1 MNVVVFEDQAVERL
15 GVCVAARPACDLT
28 IGCHT
33 LVELL
38 GHLGHV
44 RRAPRPHL
52 ARYLADLDA
61 DSPGTMSSG
70 IAAATRAIWG
80 GPPDSRGDLPGVSFG
95 AAASRHG
102 SLVVAV
108 NARVVPSRESLVALR
123 SLVEAGRR
131 CLVRSG
137 DATAD
142 AIAAAVLHLDG
153 DGRGPDRDAIDAIL
167 GDGPAAATLLD
178 DLGLPTADTN
188 LELLVEPHDIIGFH
202 ERVIEDALGLRIACA
217 GLHERS
223 PGLFVAAD
231 ARVAEAVVVR
241 RGPVVVEAGA
251 DVGPFVCI
259 DGPVWIGPEARV
271 NPQAWIRA
279 GTAVGRGC
287 RVGGEIEASV
297 LEPFANKAHD
307 GFLGHSHVGSW
318 VNLAAGTI
326 TGNLKA
332 SYGPVRLHVPRA
344 DGSRATIHTGRQ
356 FLGAFIADFV
366 RTAINTSIPC
376 GCRIGPAATVGG
388 DVPDIVPAFHSMLSA
403 GSRGMLAGGPAG
415 SRSTG
420 TQVATTLERM
430 MARRGRPLL
439 PADRTLLEFLAR

>member
-15 GVCVAARPACDLT
+15 GVCIAARPAGDLT

-52 ARYLADLDA
+52 ARYLAAL
-61 DSPGTMSSG
+61 GT
-70 IAAATRAIWG
+70 AATEARADHIRAIWG
-80 GPPDSRGDLPGVSFG
+80 GLPDAAVAP
-95 AAASRHG
+95 AASRHG
-102 SLVVAV
+102 SLVVLV
-108 NARVVPSRESLVALR
+108 NARVVPGRDTLVALR
-123 SLVEAGRR
+123 GLVEAGRR
-131 CLVRSG
+131 CVVRSG
-137 DATAD
+137 DATA
-142 AIAAAVLHLDG
+142 AALLHLDAAE
-153 DGRGPDRDAIDAIL
+153 RGPDHEVLDAIL
-167 GDGPAAATLLD
+167 ADGPAAAAQLD
-178 DLGLPTADTN
+178 GLGLPTADTS
-188 LELLVEPHDIIGFH
+188 LALLTQPHDLVDMH
-202 ERVIEDALGLRIACA
+202 EREIEGSLALRIDEA

-223 PGLFVAAD
+223 PGLFVAPS
-231 ARVAEAVVVR
+231 ARVADPVVVR

-251 DVGPFVCI
+251 EIGPFVCL
-259 DGPVWIGPEARV
+259 DGPVWIGPEARI
-271 NPQAWIRA
+271 NPHAWIRA
-279 GTAVGRGC
+279 GTAIGRGC
-287 RVGGEIEASV
+287 RVGGEVEASV

-356 FLGAFIADFV
+356 FLGALVADFV
-366 RTAINTSIPC
+366 RTAINTSLPC
-376 GCRIGPAATVGG
+376 GCRIGPGAIVGG
-388 DVPDIVPAFHSMLSA
+388 DVPDIVPAFHSMLN
-403 GSRGMLAGGPAG
+403 GGPGG
-415 SRSTG
+415 SRSTAE
-420 TQVATTLERM
+420 QAATTLERM

-439 PADRTLLEFLAR
+439 PADRALLEFLGR